1 MCGETKVFAV
11 KYIGK
16 QLFLSLRKKKMKDV
30 RFYQVQT
37 QNEGHYEFKTLAE
50 VSRHMREQR
59 IELCEFGEQD
69 AIGDIEIIVPQYA
82 EAREKYCQAKK
93 RYFGIN

>member
-1 MCGETKVFAV
+1 MSNKE
-11 KYIGK
+11 
-16 QLFLSLRKKKMKDV
+16 V

-37 QNEGHYEFKTLAE
+37 QNEGHYQFKMLAE

-69 AIGDIEIIVPQYA
+69 MIGDVEIIVPQYA
-82 EAREKYCQAKK
+82 ESRKKYCEAKK
-93 RYFGIN
+93 DTSELNNNFGSE